1 MPTKPSY
8 NDTLKYLYSLEK
20 YGIRLGLERINA
32 LLESLGNPQD
42 KLNII
47 HVAGTNGKGSTAA
60 VTASI
65 LLKAGYKVG
74 LYTSPHLVRFN
85 ERIRID
91 GKEISN
97 KKIAELVERI
107 RKSGQWPVVSGK
119 KKKIHYNISH
129 SSLTTGHS
137 PLFLPTFFE
146 FATAMAFLYFA
157 EEKVDFAVMEVGLG
171 GRLDA
176 TNVGRPLVSII
187 TNIAKD
193 HEAMLGNRIEDI
205 TFEKA
210 GIIKKNGVLISAETK
225 SAALNI
231 LKDECRKKG
240 AMLYRLN
247 KDFFITL
254 LGTNLNP
261 APNELGFT
269 FKGRRWLY
277 RNLTLNL
284 LGRHQYLNAAC
295 ALAALE
301 ILEEKGFRISESA
314 VRKGLHGVFWPGRL
328 ECISK
333 KPLIVL
339 DCAHNPAGAAVLRD
353 ALENRFNYKRLF
365 LVLGIM
371 ADKDIKGILSRL
383 APIADM
389 VILTRP
395 RLERAASLDLLYKH
409 VPACLPLQ
417 AVSRGIKRGKAGQY
431 ADRVRRIEDV
441 KDACLY
447 AMAKATIDDMIC
459 VTGSVF
465 TVGEA
470 KKALRQL

>member
-20 YGIRLGLERINA
+20 YGIRLGIERIKA
-32 LLESLGNPQD
+32 ILESLDNPQD

-60 VTASI
+60 VIASI

-74 LYTSPHLVRFN
+74 LYTSPHFVRFN

-91 GKEISN
+91 GKEIPN
-97 KKIAELVERI
+97 KKIAELVERV
-107 RKSGQWPVVSGK
+107 RNASLQVGT
-119 KKKIHYNISH
+119 YSH
-129 SSLTTGHS
+129 T
-137 PLFLPTFFE
+137 PLQPTFFE
-146 FATAMAFLYFA
+146 FTTAMAFLYFA

-193 HEAMLGNRIEDI
+193 HEAMLGNRIKDI
-205 TFEKA
+205 AFEKG
-210 GIIKKNGVLISAETK
+210 GIIKRGGILISAETK
-225 SAALNI
+225 PTALNI
-231 LKDECRKKG
+231 LKAECRRKRAKF
-240 AMLYRLN
+240 YRL
-247 KDFFITL
+247 KRDFFIENPPL
-254 LGTNLNP
+254 PIAMLRSNGSP
-261 APNELGFT
+261 APFPKGGAKQIPPFKKGGEGGFA
-269 FKGRRWLY
+269 FKGRRWFY
-277 RNLTLNL
+277 QNLTLNL

-301 ILEEKGFRISESA
+301 ILEEKGFSISEYA
-314 VRKGLHGVFWPGRL
+314 VRKGLQGVFWPGRL

-371 ADKDIKGILSRL
+371 ADKDIKGILSIL
-383 APIADM
+383 VPIADM
-389 VILTRP
+389 VILTCP
-395 RLERAASLDLLYKH
+395 QIERAASLNLLYKH
-409 VPACLPLQ
+409 VPAY
-417 AVSRGIKRGKAGQY
+417 IKLGKAGQY
-431 ADRVRRIEDV
+431 ADRVRRIEGV

-447 AMAKATIDDMIC
+447 AMAEAAANDMIC
-459 VTGSVF
+459 ITGSVF

>member
-20 YGIRLGLERINA
+20 YGIRLGLERIKA
-32 LLESLGNPQD
+32 ILESLDNPQD

-60 VTASI
+60 VIASI

-91 GKEISN
+91 GKEIPN
-97 KKIAELVERI
+97 KNIAKLVERV
-107 RKSGQWPVVSGK
+107 RDRGQGTKGTEAPFVARGQN
-119 KKKIHYNISH
+119 Y
-129 SSLTTGHS
+129 
-137 PLFLPTFFE
+137 TFFE
-146 FATAMAFLYFA
+146 FTTAMAFLYFA
-157 EEKVDFAVMEVGLG
+157 EEKVDFAVMEAGLG

-205 TFEKA
+205 AFEKG
-210 GIIKKNGVLISAETK
+210 GIIKRGGILISAETK
-225 SAALNI
+225 PTALNI
-231 LKDECRKKG
+231 LKAECKRKRTKF
-240 AMLYRLN
+240 YRL
-247 KDFFITL
+247 KRDFFIDDSNKEVRSL
-254 LGTNLNP
+254 S
-261 APNELGFT
+261 PNVSIGNQKPEAGNFT
-269 FKGRRWLY
+269 FKGRRWIYDGLK
-277 RNLTLNL
+277 TNL

-301 ILEEKGFRISESA
+301 ILEEKGFSISEYA
-314 VRKGLHGVFWPGRL
+314 VRKGLQGVFWPGRL

-353 ALENRFNYKRLF
+353 ALGNRFNYKRLF

-371 ADKDIKGILSRL
+371 ADKDIKGILSKL

-409 VPACLPLQ
+409 VPAC
-417 AVSRGIKRGKAGQY
+417 IKRGKAGRF
-431 ADRVRRIEDV
+431 ADGVRRIEGV

-447 AMAKATIDDMIC
+447 AMAQATADDMIC

-465 TVGEA
+465 TAGEA

>member
-20 YGIRLGLERINA
+20 YGIRLGLERIKA
-32 LLESLGNPQD
+32 LLESLDNPQD
-42 KLNII
+42 KFNII

-91 GKEISN
+91 GKEIPN
-97 KKIAELVERI
+97 KKIAELVERV
-107 RKSGQWPVVSGK
+107 RDRGHGSEAMGQN
-119 KKKIHYNISH
+119 Y
-129 SSLTTGHS
+129 
-137 PLFLPTFFE
+137 TFFE

-205 TFEKA
+205 AFEKG
-210 GIIKKNGVLISAETK
+210 GIIKRGGILISAETK
-225 SAALNI
+225 PTALNI
-231 LKDECRKKG
+231 LKAECKRKMAKF
-240 AMLYRLN
+240 YRL
-247 KDFFITL
+247 KRDFFIDDSNKEVRSL
-254 LGTNLNP
+254 S
-261 APNELGFT
+261 PNVSIGDQKPEAGNFT
-269 FKGRRWLY
+269 FKGRRWIYDGLKM
-277 RNLTLNL
+277 NL

-301 ILEEKGFRISESA
+301 ILEEKGFRISESS
-314 VRKGLHGVFWPGRL
+314 VRKGLQGVFWPGRL

-395 RLERAASLDLLYKH
+395 QLERAASLDLLYKH

-431 ADRVRRIEDV
+431 ADRVRRIEGV

-447 AMAKATIDDMIC
+447 AMAKATVDDMIC

-470 KKALRQL
+470 REALRQIVK